1 MEDVDEMDAGLS
13 ELETVLES
21 SDRHKMLLQQDLLP
35 DAADSELFT
44 SSEIKVDD
52 DVAAASETVELIQK
66 LADTAPVMKSSSGV
80 KVDTGL
86 IRRLMKYTVRL
97 VKYAV
102 PLPLLLLVLFGGL
115 YLLCDAWYEMM
126 NDLGLLI
133 SPQLKHVR
141 GSPPI

>member
-35 DAADSELFT
+35 DVADSGLFT

-66 LADTAPVMKSSSGV
+66 LADTAPVMKPSGA

-86 IRRLMKYTVRL
+86 IRRLMKYTVCL

-115 YLLCDAWYEMM
+115 YLLCDAWHEMM